1 MIDFKNTGSGVKTQF
16 GIKEQ
21 LEYSNMLIQ

>member
-1 MIDFKNTGSGVKTQF
+1 MINFKNSGSGVKTQF

-21 LEYSNMLIQ
+21 LEYSNMLFQ